1 MQYINHYPSPFG
13 GILLAADETGL
24 SGLWFDGA
32 KHYAAGLDPEQ
43 KEQDTPVLDQTKE
56 WLTVYS
62 YLEFLCNFAVSGH
75 IHIHLFAQCDHIK
88 Q

>member
-1 MQYINHYPSPFG
+1 MPKMEK
-13 GILLAADETGL
+13 ILYRD
-24 SGLWFDGA
+24 S
-32 KHYAAGLDPEQ
+32 
-43 KEQDTPVLDQTKE
+43 KE